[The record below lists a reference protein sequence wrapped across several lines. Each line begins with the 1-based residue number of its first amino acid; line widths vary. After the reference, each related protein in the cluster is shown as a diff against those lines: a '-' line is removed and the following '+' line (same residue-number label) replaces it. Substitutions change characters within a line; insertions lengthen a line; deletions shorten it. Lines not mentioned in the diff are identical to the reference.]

1 MMRREGVMLMLMLM
15 LLSLLIGASY
25 MCYYLVL
32 IMTQKDSALATGKR
46 QTTHLLIL

>member
-1 MMRREGVMLMLMLM
+1 MLMLM

-32 IMTQKDSALATGKR
+32 IMTQKDSALATGER
-46 QTTHLLIL
+46 RTTHLLILWLST